1 MIHPNLSSCVSCLTI
16 FHRVFYSVA
25 TNYIYTQFG
34 CSELKGNIPNDT
46 CLLIILQ
53 ITKTVRLFS
62 GCLPALMF
70 DLNPHCSCS
79 CLPLVF
85 VFWSALSYSVW
96 HFAIRLST
104 LQTWYTIS
112 PWKHGC
118 CRAVFGYNLCELLI
132 GREDFGQDL
141 MAA

>member
-1 MIHPNLSSCVSCLTI
+1 MKENENCIETEMIHLNLSSCVSCLTI

-85 VFWSALSYSVW
+85 VF
-96 HFAIRLST
+96 
-104 LQTWYTIS
+104 
-112 PWKHGC
+112 
-118 CRAVFGYNLCELLI
+118 
-132 GREDFGQDL
+132 
-141 MAA
+141 